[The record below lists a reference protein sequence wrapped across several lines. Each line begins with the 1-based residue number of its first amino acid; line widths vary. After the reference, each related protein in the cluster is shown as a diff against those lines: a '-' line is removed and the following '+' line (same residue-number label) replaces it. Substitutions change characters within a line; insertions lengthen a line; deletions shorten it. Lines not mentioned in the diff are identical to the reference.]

1 MRGPFFLKRK
11 ALAMFRMFLNGNPFR
26 QATQGLAKAS
36 LITGLFLI
44 GLGMLV
50 WWLKEIIAIVFMIIF
65 FITGFSAIS
74 YALRLF
80 ILQWKMR
87 KDKSV
92 YREGV
97 EVHFEDDNH

>member
-1 MRGPFFLKRK
+1 
-11 ALAMFRMFLNGNPFR
+11 MFRMFMNGNPFR
-26 QATQGLAKAS
+26 QATQGLAKGS
-36 LITGLFLI
+36 LITGLLLI

-65 FITGFSAIS
+65 FMAGFSAIIYS
-74 YALRLF
+74 VRLF

-87 KDKSV
+87 KDKAV

-97 EVHFEDDNH
+97 EVHFEEDNS

>member
-1 MRGPFFLKRK
+1 
-11 ALAMFRMFLNGNPFR
+11 MFRMFVNGNPFR
-26 QATQGLAKAS
+26 QATQGLAKGS

-50 WWLKEIIAIVFMIIF
+50 WVLKAIIALVLMILFFMA
-65 FITGFSAIS
+65 GFSAIGYS
-74 YALRLF
+74 IRLF

-87 KDKSV
+87 KDKSA

-97 EVHFEDDNH
+97 EVHFEEDNH

>member
-1 MRGPFFLKRK
+1 
-11 ALAMFRMFLNGNPFR
+11 MFRMFLNGNPFR
-26 QATQGLAKAS
+26 QATQGLAKGA
-36 LITGLFLI
+36 LITGLILI
-44 GLGMLV
+44 GLGLLV
-50 WWLKEIIAIVFMIIF
+50 WVLKEIFAMIAMIIF
-65 FITGFSAIS
+65 FMAGFSAIG
-74 YALRLF
+74 YAVRLF

>member
-1 MRGPFFLKRK
+1 
-11 ALAMFRMFLNGNPFR
+11 MFRMFFQGNPFR

-36 LITGLFLI
+36 LMTGLFLI

-65 FITGFSAIS
+65 FIAGFSAIG
-74 YALRLF
+74 YAIRLF
-80 ILQWKMR
+80 IMQWKMR
-87 KDKSV
+87 KDQSV

-97 EVHFEDDNH
+97 EVHFEEENH

>member
-1 MRGPFFLKRK
+1 
-11 ALAMFRMFLNGNPFR
+11 MFRMFVNGNPFR
-26 QATQGLAKAS
+26 QATQGLAKGS

-50 WWLKEIIAIVFMIIF
+50 WVLRAIIAMVLMVIF
-65 FITGFSAIS
+65 FMAGFSAIAYS
-74 YALRLF
+74 VRLF

-87 KDKSV
+87 KDRSV

-97 EVHFEDDNH
+97 EVHFEEDNS